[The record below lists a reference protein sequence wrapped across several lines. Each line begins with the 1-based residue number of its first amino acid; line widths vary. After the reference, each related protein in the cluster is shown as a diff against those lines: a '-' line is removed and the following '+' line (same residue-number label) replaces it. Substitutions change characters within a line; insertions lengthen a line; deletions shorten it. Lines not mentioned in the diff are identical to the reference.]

1 MRVKIIVPSFR
12 RILGVRYLENSH
24 DHDGR
29 DKRTF
34 LFELVIRHLHWLS
47 ATMGALVIRHEEY
60 TANRVLIYPN
70 YHGTTMV
77 YHE

>member
-1 MRVKIIVPSFR
+1 MLSP
-12 RILGVRYLENSH
+12 RYLENSH

-29 DKRTF
+29 EKGTF

-60 TANRVLIYPN
+60 TTSRVPIY
-70 YHGTTMV
+70 T
-77 YHE
+77 